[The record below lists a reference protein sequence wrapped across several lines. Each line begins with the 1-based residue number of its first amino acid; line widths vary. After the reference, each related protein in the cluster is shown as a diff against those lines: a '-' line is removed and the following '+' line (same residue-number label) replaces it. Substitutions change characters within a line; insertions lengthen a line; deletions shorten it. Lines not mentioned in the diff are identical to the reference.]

1 MTHAILYETVSDHER
16 AGNFCEKAFISQS
29 YVTATRQATNHAAA
43 NESRL
48 SHHTYRINNASTNI
62 IKSSNRSSAENISD
76 LGLIARHQAEVEHRR
91 IQNSKH
97 FTQEGFSQ
105 IDVIESAIF
114 VAPI

>member
-1 MTHAILYETVSDHER
+1 MTHAIPYDTVSDHER
-16 AGNFCEKAFISQS
+16 ARDICLKAFISQS

-43 NESRL
+43 SESRL

-62 IKSSNRSSAENISD
+62 IKNSNRSSAENISD

-97 FTQEGFSQ
+97 FTQEGSQ
-105 IDVIESAIF
+105 IDFIEDAIF